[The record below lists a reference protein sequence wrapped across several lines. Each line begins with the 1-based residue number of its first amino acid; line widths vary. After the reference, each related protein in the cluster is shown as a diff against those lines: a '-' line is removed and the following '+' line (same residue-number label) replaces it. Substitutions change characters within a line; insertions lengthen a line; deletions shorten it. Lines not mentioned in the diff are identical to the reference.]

1 MKIFAKTR
9 ILKMINQEY
18 NGFVNKP
25 TWLTNMLMDCGLY
38 YDFIRQSRTSL
49 LVLQDYGAYCRY
61 EVDSLESYLRETTL
75 ETLDIT
81 SAGNILVKELLRFS
95 YEQIDFREL
104 AKNLIEEFDSAE

>member
-1 MKIFAKTR
+1 
-9 ILKMINQEY
+9 MINQEY

-25 TWLTNMLMDCGLY
+25 TWILNMLMDCGQY

-49 LVLQDYGAYCRY
+49 LYFQNESDYDRY
-61 EVDSLESYLRETTL
+61 ELDSLEVYLRETTM
-75 ETLDIT
+75 ETLDIN
-81 SAGNILVKELLRFS
+81 SVGNILVKELLRFS

>member
-1 MKIFAKTR
+1 
-9 ILKMINQEY
+9 
-18 NGFVNKP
+18 
-25 TWLTNMLMDCGLY
+25 MLMDCGQY

-49 LVLQDYGAYCRY
+49 LYFQNKSDYNRY

-95 YEQIDFREL
+95 Y
-104 AKNLIEEFDSAE
+104 